1 MFANSERLDKSDA
14 CDGAESLLVTQR
26 YLAWHGD
33 WLRSSITEEKK
44 TNYTGIS
51 KWQGDRIVSL
61 SLAPGKIME
70 EVVLKATS
78 SHMGQKH
85 KSLHS
90 V

>member
-44 TNYTGIS
+44 
-51 KWQGDRIVSL
+51 KQ
-61 SLAPGKIME
+61 
-70 EVVLKATS
+70 
-78 SHMGQKH
+78 
-85 KSLHS
+85 LHWYFKMAR
-90 V
+90 

>member
-1 MFANSERLDKSDA
+1 MFANSERLDKSHA
-14 CDGAESLLVTQR
+14 WDGAESLLVTQR

-33 WLRSSITEEKK
+33 WLRSSITEEK
-44 TNYTGIS
+44 TGIS
-51 KWQGDRIVSL
+51 KWQGDRVVSL